1 LLAQTLL
8 DNADEIVSEWLP
20 DGRRRGQEWV
30 CGDLTGG
37 PGRSCSVNLTTGRWG
52 EFEGDER
59 GGDLISLYAAIKN
72 KTQSEAYEILAKE
85 HGNGNSE
92 SNDLDIGA
100 PPQGVKGP
108 RGAPSPLSWCYR
120 DVGGAPLFCIY
131 RQDKGRKKDFRQKSY
146 SRAKGKWVWKGY
158 PAPRPLYDLHM
169 LAASKDAPVMVVEG
183 EKCAEAAKKLVAGS
197 YVVTTWAC
205 GATAYNAT
213 NWSPLHGRDV
223 VIWPDNDKQGIKAGE
238 AIARM
243 LVEHGG
249 TIRVI
254 DPAGKPPKWDAADAL
269 EEGMSWAALK
279 KWSDGRI
286 SIITKDEKTP
296 RSEYS
301 EAGKEFLIDPTDYR
315 TDQDVWTA
323 IGLDFNERGPAKNLA
338 TISRCLSK
346 WVATAGKIW
355 WDEFSQRVYTT
366 WHNSGQE
373 SEPREW
379 LDIDD
384 FAMARAFQSG
394 LAINVGDSTIN
405 KGVLLHAHDNQRC
418 EIRDYLSGLEWD
430 GTVRLD
436 RFWEDCYG
444 SEHSE
449 YHRQTARNFWISMVA
464 RIFDPGCKC
473 DTMVVLE
480 GPQGAKKSMSLEV
493 IATPRWY
500 TEATENPE
508 TKDFYLGLH
517 GKLLVEI
524 SELEAFDRATVSTI
538 KRCLS
543 CRSDRYRAPY
553 GHVAADHPRR
563 CIFVGTTNDDHYLRD
578 VTGARRFWP
587 IQCGEIDIELLK
599 ANRERYFAEAV
610 AAYKAGETWWN
621 VPQTEAERHQEA
633 RRQVDSWEELIGEWL
648 GRVPPDKK
656 LTMSTILTD
665 GLRLEPGRQDF
676 KHTLRVGRAMR
687 KLGYL
692 VTRGKVDGR
701 TESVYRKA
709 GEL

>member
-1 LLAQTLL
+1 
-8 DNADEIVSEWLP
+8 
-20 DGRRRGQEWV
+20 
-30 CGDLTGG
+30 
-37 PGRSCSVNLTTGRWG
+37 
-52 EFEGDER
+52 
-59 GGDLISLYAAIKN
+59 
-72 KTQSEAYEILAKE
+72 
-85 HGNGNSE
+85 
-92 SNDLDIGA
+92 
-100 PPQGVKGP
+100 
-108 RGAPSPLSWCYR
+108 
-120 DVGGAPLFCIY
+120 
-131 RQDKGRKKDFRQKSY
+131 
-146 SRAKGKWVWKGY
+146 
-158 PAPRPLYDLHM
+158 
-169 LAASKDAPVMVVEG
+169 
-183 EKCAEAAKKLVAGS
+183 
-197 YVVTTWAC
+197 
-205 GATAYNAT
+205 
-213 NWSPLHGRDV
+213 
-223 VIWPDNDKQGIKAGE
+223 
-238 AIARM
+238 
-243 LVEHGG
+243 
-249 TIRVI
+249 
-254 DPAGKPPKWDAADAL
+254 
-269 EEGMSWAALK
+269 
-279 KWSDGRI
+279 
-286 SIITKDEKTP
+286 
-296 RSEYS
+296 
-301 EAGKEFLIDPTDYR
+301 
-315 TDQDVWTA
+315 
-323 IGLDFNERGPAKNLA
+323 
-338 TISRCLSK
+338 
-346 WVATAGKIW
+346 
-355 WDEFSQRVYTT
+355 
-366 WHNSGQE
+366 
-373 SEPREW
+373 
-379 LDIDD
+379 
-384 FAMARAFQSG
+384 
-394 LAINVGDSTIN
+394 
-405 KGVLLHAHDNQRC
+405 
-418 EIRDYLSGLEWD
+418 
-430 GTVRLD
+430 
-436 RFWEDCYG
+436 
-444 SEHSE
+444 
-449 YHRQTARNFWISMVA
+449 
-464 RIFDPGCKC
+464 
-473 DTMVVLE
+473 MVVLE

-692 VTRGKVDGR
+692 VPRGKVDGR